1 MCKPKSGVTETE
13 APQANPIEIASGK
26 SLIRIILFLINLK
39 DLNTLNFFNNNI

>member
-26 SLIRIILFLINLK
+26 SLILIILLLDLILPY
-39 DLNTLNFFNNNI
+39 NFELSNK